1 MFGDKID
8 EYVKANQGLAKA
20 NNELTRAYEGLAH
33 LENSP
38 RDGYRY

>member
-20 NNELTRAYEGLAH
+20 NNELTRAYEACTQ
-33 LENSP
+33 EKQP
-38 RDGYRY
+38 KRWV